1 MFKTTTAATFAFAL
15 ALPGAAL
22 AEMGAKMD
30 ADGDGAVTM
39 SEFQAAYPDAEAG
52 TFSAVDTNA
61 DGALSEDE
69 IAAAQEAGKL
79 PETSSEG

>member
-1 MFKTTTAATFAFAL
+1 MFKTTTAATFALAL

-22 AEMGAKMD
+22 ANMADMD

-39 SEFQAAYPDAEAG
+39 SEFQQAYPDAEAG

-61 DGALSEDE
+61 DGSLTEE
-69 IAAAQEAGKL
+69 ELTAAMEAGKL
-79 PETSSEG
+79 PEKSGG